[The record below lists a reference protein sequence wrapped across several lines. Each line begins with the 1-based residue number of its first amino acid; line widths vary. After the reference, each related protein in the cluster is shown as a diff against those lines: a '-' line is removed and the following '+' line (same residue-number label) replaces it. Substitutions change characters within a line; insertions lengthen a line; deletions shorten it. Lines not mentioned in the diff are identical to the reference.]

1 MYISEAFQNLLEN
14 KKNIAVI
21 LIFFVLSFSGIAV
34 TDSLIYSTS
43 KKAEME
49 LSLSGSNIITID
61 FNTKVSEKKID
72 TIFYDESYFISKSK
86 KAPFYTGTSPFSND
100 IKMVLGTDKIKL
112 SNRGIEIP
120 SLFENNAILIAEEA
134 GHWNDKIIFLNGIPF
149 KIAGEIKN
157 KKTEFLDSLGLSS
170 FRDNINYI
178 IPIETMFRLTLDD
191 TIDTIDVVKD
201 SDINSEDIVKIK
213 KKLIDNNITD
223 FTIRSILDAKEAVG
237 NVLNRFALLTNSV
250 YTLLTVMMLVII
262 VTVCRRAFQ
271 SRSTEFA
278 LKVIHGID
286 KRIIIHTVI
295 IEMILITLAGVFFS
309 IISTIILMHCLS
321 LYLSIA
327 LFFRPVMIG
336 LSFLVVIF
344 ASYTVGIH
352 SGTYF
357 FKQNPVDLIKSR
369 KQ

>member
-1 MYISEAFQNLLEN
+1 
-14 KKNIAVI
+14 
-21 LIFFVLSFSGIAV
+21 
-34 TDSLIYSTS
+34 
-43 KKAEME
+43 
-49 LSLSGSNIITID
+49 
-61 FNTKVSEKKID
+61 
-72 TIFYDESYFISKSK
+72 
-86 KAPFYTGTSPFSND
+86 
-100 IKMVLGTDKIKL
+100 MVLGTDKIKL

-134 GHWNDKIIFLNGIPF
+134 GHWNDKIIFLNGLPF
-149 KIAGEIKN
+149 KIVGEIKN

-213 KKLIDNNITD
+213 QKLIDNNITD

-295 IEMILITLAGVFFS
+295 IEMILITLVGVFFYYFYNN
-309 IISTIILMHCLS
+309 IN
-321 LYLSIA
+321 A
-327 LFFRPVMIG
+327 LF
-336 LSFLVVIF
+336 IF
-344 ASYTVGIH
+344 IS
-352 SGTYF
+352 
-357 FKQNPVDLIKSR
+357 
-369 KQ
+369 